1 MRNGTGGGAG
11 KGAAELGRK
20 ATEMR
25 EPVGVRDRE
34 RDTETQRL
42 RDRQTQTEEKK
53 GKEKGGEGDA
63 ETRKETC
70 FFFSQNWEKQAG
82 KQKVGGGRWGQRWS
96 PSLELAICARPVLW
110 ADLIALGIQVVV
122 FKAPRDK
129 GGWTEGICDAVL
141 RALDH

>member
-1 MRNGTGGGAG
+1 MGQVGGAG

-53 GKEKGGEGDA
+53 GREKGGEGDA

-82 KQKVGGGRWGQRWS
+82 KTERGGQAMGTEMESFPRTRHS
-96 PSLELAICARPVLW
+96 CTSS
-110 ADLIALGIQVVV
+110 ALG
-122 FKAPRDK
+122 
-129 GGWTEGICDAVL
+129 
-141 RALDH
+141 